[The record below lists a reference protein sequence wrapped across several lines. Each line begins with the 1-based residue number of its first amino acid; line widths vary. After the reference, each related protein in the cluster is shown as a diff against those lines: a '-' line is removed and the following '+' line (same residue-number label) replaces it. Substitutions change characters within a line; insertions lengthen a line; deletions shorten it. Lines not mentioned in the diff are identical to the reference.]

1 LPAPAGGRAH
11 QSDGAT
17 LALLSTIFRGE
28 TPELFQALAF
38 VLVGSGIVLS
48 YPRPKAS
55 KAPKA

>member
-28 TPELFQALAF
+28 TPELFHALAF
-38 VLVGSGIVLS
+38 VLIVSGIVLS
-48 YPRPKAS
+48 YQDP